1 MKVEFDG
8 KWFCPG
14 HYVIHPGVREVPVE
28 WERNLPPS
36 AKRVADDAPI
46 TPDNQYE
53 PEAPISLREMQ
64 RLTAQEGQALRQA
77 NVSLKGQITR
87 QKNRVDRLM
96 KLLEE
101 QGIELDEDE

>member
-1 MKVEFDG
+1 MKVELDG

-14 HYVIHPGVREVPVE
+14 HYVIHPGVREIPDE
-28 WERNLPPS
+28 WGDNLPPGA
-36 AKRVADDAPI
+36 AKVADDTPI
-46 TPDNQYE
+46 TPENQYE

-77 NVSLKGQITR
+77 NVALKGQITR

-101 QGIELDEDE
+101 QGIELDEEE